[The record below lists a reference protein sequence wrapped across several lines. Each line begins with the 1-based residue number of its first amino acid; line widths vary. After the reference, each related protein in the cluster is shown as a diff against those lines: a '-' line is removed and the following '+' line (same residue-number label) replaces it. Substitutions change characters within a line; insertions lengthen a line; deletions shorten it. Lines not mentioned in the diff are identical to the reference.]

1 MPAAQ
6 VSLLLRFI
14 NIANAAVLGF
24 ACFMAYEMVAVLA
37 QSGSVPITRAFLA
50 TYIGMFAAMLALF
63 ETRVSYTAKCIRR
76 NFGFLF
82 TYTGRACF
90 LIFLGAVCFGM
101 LDEDGHLKAP
111 EAYTTCLLVGIATV
125 MNAALNCFIICNHPE
140 FQAMN
145 APEEDGRP
153 AAGGDPSKMTEAQ
166 IQAYLASHPEVAT
179 QVAGATKA
187 GDVHVNVP
195 IGDNDAAAAAPGGAA
210 GGSGAGKGGFFG
222 MFGGGGA
229 GGTSA
234 QRAGAPAAPAH
245 AASASAAYT
254 PPALSAPPTAVYAA
268 PGSYVAPGSYG
279 APQPPP
285 SSFAIAAEDDNPFAG
300 AAPVPKF

>member
-6 VSLLLRFI
+6 VSVLLRFI

-37 QSGSVPITRAFLA
+37 QAGSVPITRAFLA

-101 LDEDGHLKAP
+101 LDEDGHVKAP
-111 EAYTTCLLVGIATV
+111 EAYTTCLLAGIATV

-222 MFGGGGA
+222 MFGGGGGA
-229 GGTSA
+229 SGA
-234 QRAGAPAAPAH
+234 QRAGAQPAPAQ

-254 PPALSAPPTAVYAA
+254 PPALSAPPTAAYVA
-268 PGSYVAPGSYG
+268 PGRDVAPGSYG